1 MIVQELLTRLGFQV
15 NTSQINNYNQQLQ
28 SVAQG
33 AIAIGAGIAT
43 KLMSSFISVSAETF
57 GKFEA
62 ELNQTKAVTGATT
75 EEMAKLEKQA
85 LDLGSSTKFSAS
97 ETATA
102 QGELAK
108 AGMTINQVLTATP
121 GILSLA
127 AAGNMAVGTSAELAS
142 GALNGFGLQANQAGM
157 VADIFAK
164 TANLSAVGLADIG
177 ETAKYAAPAF
187 RSAGQSIGDFSTLTA
202 IMGNNMIKGSMAGTA
217 LAGGMA
223 RLTSPP
229 KEAANAL
236 KKYNIA
242 THDSKGNMLNII
254 DLLINMKK
262 KFKDATQQE
271 KSAALTK
278 IFGLEASRGFLAI
291 MNTEEKEI
299 RRVQSEM
306 KNYNGAA
313 EEMATIMN
321 SGLLP
326 VLDELQGTFETLFI
340 KIGKQ
345 LAPALIVFA
354 RTIQTVIN
362 FINDMPPAVHKI
374 IAFLSILGVILGT
387 VLTGFL
393 AYQLIA
399 PILGAVY
406 VAFLQLNV
414 AIFAIPLAIIAIGL
428 ALYAVIEDLKV
439 FAEGGD
445 SLIGKWLKP
454 FPKIKQGIFDL
465 VKNIIAIFNSLKN
478 SLNTLF
484 SWFISNWATIG
495 SVLGY
500 IVPVIYLIVG
510 ALVAVIAVV
519 AGLVGA
525 FLIGSTAILAGVGY
539 LILSIVGFFSYLIT
553 NWTSIWATIVA
564 VLSSPLEFIKA
575 LINAAINQIVSFL
588 MKLPSG
594 MQDALIN
601 AYNYVKIFVSQIGSS
616 FSNLISS
623 IVADWGNAFTNLIPS
638 FLSGLGSQ
646 VSNLASQIG
655 NLLSGGINVSPT
667 VGSGGGGGVKIGQ
680 VNNNVSV
687 KVGGSNSSAGT
698 IASASSKATGNG
710 FKKALAKTAKNYGKG
725 S

>member
-1 MIVQELLTRLGFQV
+1 MTRLGFQV
-15 NTSQINNYNQQLQ
+15 NTSQLNNYNSQLQ

-43 KLMSSFISVSAETF
+43 KLMSSFISVSADTF

-62 ELNQTKAVTGATT
+62 ELNQTRAVSGATA

-85 LDLGSSTKFSAS
+85 LSLGSSTKFSAS

-108 AGMTINQVLTATP
+108 AGMNVNQVLTATP

-127 AAGNMAVGTSAELAS
+127 AAGGMAVGQSAELAS
-142 GALNGFGLQANQAGM
+142 GALNGFGLEASQAGM

-164 TANLSAVGLADIG
+164 TANLSAVGLSDIG

-254 DLLINMKK
+254 DLLVNMKK

-299 RRVQSEM
+299 RRVQKEM
-306 KNYNGAA
+306 KNYNGSA
-313 EEMATIMN
+313 EEMAKIMN

-326 VLDELQGTFETLFI
+326 ALDELRGTFETLFI
-340 KIGKQ
+340 LIGKQ
-345 LAPALIVFA
+345 LAPVLIVFA
-354 RTIQTVIN
+354 KAIQAVIN
-362 FINDMPPAVHKI
+362 FINDLHPIIHQI
-374 IAFLSILGVILGT
+374 IAGLAILGVILGT
-387 VLTGFL
+387 ILTGFL
-393 AYQLIA
+393 AYQVVV

-406 VAFLQLNV
+406 AAFLQLNV

-454 FPKIKQGIFDL
+454 FPKLKQGVLDL
-465 VKNIIAIFNSLKN
+465 VKNVISIFNSLK
-478 SLNTLF
+478 SALNIVF
-484 SWFISNWATIG
+484 NWFISNWATIG

-510 ALVAVIAVV
+510 ALVAVIAIVGML
-519 AGLVGA
+519 AGA
-525 FLIGSTAILAGVGY
+525 FLIGVTAILAAIGY
-539 LILSIVGFFSYLIT
+539 LIIKIVEFFTYLLT
-553 NWTSIWATIVA
+553 NWSSILATMVA

-575 LINAAINQIVSFL
+575 LINAAISQIVSFL
-588 MKLPSG
+588 MKLPIG
-594 MQDALIN
+594 MQDALIT
-601 AYNYVKIFVSQIGSS
+601 AYNYVKTFVAQIGSS
-616 FSNLISS
+616 FSSLIGS

-638 FLSGLGSQ
+638 FLSGLGSK

-655 NLLSGGINVSPT
+655 NLLGGGINVSPNL
-667 VGSGGGGGVKIGQ
+667 GAGGGGAGGIKINQ
-680 VNNNVSV
+680 VNNNTHVN
-687 KVGGSNSSAGT
+687 VGGSNASAGS
-698 IASASSKATGNG
+698 IAGATSRATGAG
-710 FKKALAKTAKNYGKG
+710 FKKAVAKTAKNYGKG
-725 S
+725 F